1 MADERT
7 LAIRRAEERSDHQ
20 HRAPGVAQSRG
31 GGEATLSHHHR
42 WPSADIRVLDDGI
55 SREHVELR
63 LEGER
68 VRIRDLGSTNGTYCN
83 GQLVHDARS
92 KASAA

>member
-1 MADERT
+1 MSPRVAEGAKRPYLIIIGGAHVGDLHKLGETRT
-7 LAIRRAEERSDHQ
+7 VV
-20 HRAPGVAQSRG
+20 GRG
-31 GGEATLSHHHR
+31 
-42 WPSADIRVLDDGI
+42 PSADIRVLDDGI